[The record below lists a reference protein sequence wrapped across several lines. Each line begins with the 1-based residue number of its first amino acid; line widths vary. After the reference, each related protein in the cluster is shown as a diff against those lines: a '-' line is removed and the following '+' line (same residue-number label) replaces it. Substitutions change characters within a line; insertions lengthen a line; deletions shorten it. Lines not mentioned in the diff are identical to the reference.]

1 LSTLS
6 KAAAKMAGA
15 IDESKVYK
23 IRYTLNVLPSMREDE
38 GRLIAA
44 LANTEELDV
53 FNCPAVKELL

>member
-1 LSTLS
+1 
-6 KAAAKMAGA
+6 MAGA